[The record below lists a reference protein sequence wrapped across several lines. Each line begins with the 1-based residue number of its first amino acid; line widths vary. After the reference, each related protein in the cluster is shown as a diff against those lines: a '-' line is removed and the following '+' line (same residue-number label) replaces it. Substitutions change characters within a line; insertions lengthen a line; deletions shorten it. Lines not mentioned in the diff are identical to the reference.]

1 MPRLAEFRC
10 CCQDCT
16 SVWSSSAVAIR
27 CPVHCRSMIPI
38 SISAIF
44 SQLACVYRLQQILD
58 ERHKVH
64 LGAAGG
70 DLDAAALALGFD
82 GHKNVACPGPFVFV
96 VFVGTLAR
104 LHRDWRTG
112 LPE

>member
-1 MPRLAEFRC
+1 MSVEVVQYEMNRDRC
-10 CCQDCT
+10 
-16 SVWSSSAVAIR
+16 R
-27 CPVHCRSMIPI
+27 
-38 SISAIF
+38 
-44 SQLACVYRLQQILD
+44 VYRLQQVLD

-82 GHKNVACPGPFVFV
+82 GHKDVARPGPFVFV
-96 VFVGTLAR
+96 VFVGTSAR

-112 LPE
+112 LPEYLLALLIDADHRFLRI